1 MRNEWPVLLPSILL
15 PSTWRTTLVARLY
28 DMVTLSITM
37 NKLSRKPR
45 PANPQRD
52 AAVDASRRGWTQD
65 PERVRQDI
73 LAVAHEEFVAKGLSG
88 ARVDEIAARTKT
100 SKRMIYYYF
109 GDKRGLYRAVLE
121 SAYSKVRTTEQRGD
135 LEALPPEEALAKLVS
150 LTFDY
155 HAENPDFVRL
165 VMIENIHNAEHLK
178 ESAII
183 NRLNLSAIEI
193 IRGIYERGIISGVFR
208 PGLDPLEIH
217 LMMTAP
223 AFYSQSNRASIHQVF
238 GFDMGAPDHVA
249 RRRQAVI
256 DVVVRYCKAF

>member
-1 MRNEWPVLLPSILL
+1 MRDECPVRL
-15 PSTWRTTLVARLY
+15 PSTWRTTLVAQLY
-28 DMVTLSITM
+28 DLVTLSIVM
-37 NKLSRKPR
+37 NTLSRKPG
-45 PANPQRD
+45 PLKPQRD
-52 AAVDASRRGWTQD
+52 AAAYASRRGWTQD

-121 SAYSKVRTTEQRGD
+121 AAYTKVRSAEQRGD
-135 LEALPPEEALAKLVS
+135 LEALPPKEALAKLVS

-178 ESAII
+178 ESSII
-183 NRLNLSAIEI
+183 SRLNLSAIEV
-193 IRGIYERGIISGVFR
+193 IRGIYERGIKSGVFR
-208 PGLDPLEIH
+208 VGLDPLEIH

-223 AFYSQSNRASIHQVF
+223 AFYSQSNRASIRQVF
-238 GFDMGAPDHVA
+238 GFDMGGSDHITS
-249 RRRQAVI
+249 RRQAVV
-256 DVVVRYCKAF
+256 DMVVRYCKAH

>member
-1 MRNEWPVLLPSILL
+1 V
-15 PSTWRTTLVARLY
+15 
-28 DMVTLSITM
+28 
-37 NKLSRKPR
+37 K
-45 PANPQRD
+45 
-52 AAVDASRRGWTQD
+52 
-65 PERVRQDI
+65 QDI
-73 LAVAHEEFVAKGLSG
+73 LAVAHEEIVAKGLSG

-109 GDKRGLYRAVLE
+109 DDKRGLYRAVLE
-121 SAYSKVRTTEQRGD
+121 AAYMKVRSAEQRGD
-135 LEALPPEEALAKLVS
+135 LEALPPEEALSKLVG

-183 NRLNLSAIEI
+183 NRLNLSAVEI
-193 IRGIYERGIISGVFR
+193 IRGIYERGIKTGVFR

-223 AFYSQSNRASIHQVF
+223 SFYSQSNRASIRQVF
-238 GFDMGAPDHVA
+238 GFDMGAPNHVA
-249 RRRQAVI
+249 SRRQAVI
-256 DVVVRYCKAF
+256 DMVVRYCSAFLKLG